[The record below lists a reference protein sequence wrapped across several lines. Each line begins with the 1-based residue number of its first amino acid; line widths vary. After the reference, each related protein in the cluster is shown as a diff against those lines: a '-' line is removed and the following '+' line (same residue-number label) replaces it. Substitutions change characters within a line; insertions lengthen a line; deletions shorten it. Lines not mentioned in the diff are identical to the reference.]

1 VNTTSN
7 TVTYCELLDIWD
19 GTVGI
24 VLPSFILHWL
34 EQPLAAVQT

>member
-1 VNTTSN
+1 
-7 TVTYCELLDIWD
+7 
-19 GTVGI
+19 VGI